1 MADEISFSSGILSII
16 ETSRNNALKKV
27 NEELINMYWNVGKY
41 LHEASQ
47 SASFGDSYIDTIA
60 TDIQTKFPGIKGFN
74 RRGLYRM
81 KNFYEVYK
89 DDEFVTTLLTQIS
102 WSNHLAILSKAKTE
116 EERHFYISLCIKE
129 NYSAR
134 ELGRQ
139 LDSGYYETFYS

>member
-102 WSNHLAILSKAKTE
+102 WSNHLAILSLRQRQRKNDIFIFPFVLK
-116 EERHFYISLCIKE
+116 RIIQRE
-129 NYSAR
+129 NWA
-134 ELGRQ
+134 GN
-139 LDSGYYETFYS
+139 